1 MPAQS
6 AGRPAHVRPRRIFD
20 RYPHSNVFVRPS
32 GHVNFYERYMKGEK
46 RSSWIGEQ
54 GGVIFCFRPPTCA
67 AWLVPPMKRS
77 LQLTGAGLLV
87 GLIALQFVPVLR
99 NAGPAEGPSSLVA
112 TQPVPAG
119 VQAILRRACY
129 DCHSNFTKYPW
140 YAAVQPVGWWL
151 NDHVTE
157 GKAELNFSEFA
168 TYSTKR
174 AVRKLRST
182 ADEVR
187 ERHMP
192 LKSYLL
198 AHSEA
203 KLADADVVTIA
214 NWAEDLADEIES
226 R

>member
-1 MPAQS
+1 
-6 AGRPAHVRPRRIFD
+6 
-20 RYPHSNVFVRPS
+20 
-32 GHVNFYERYMKGEK
+32 
-46 RSSWIGEQ
+46 
-54 GGVIFCFRPPTCA
+54 
-67 AWLVPPMKRS
+67 MKRTV
-77 LQLTGAGLLV
+77 QLFGVGLLV
-87 GLIALQFVPVLR
+87 VLIALQFVPVPR

-112 TQPVPAG
+112 AQPVPAE

-129 DCHSNFTKYPW
+129 DCHSNHTNYPW

-151 NDHVTE
+151 NDHVAE
-157 GKAELNFSEFA
+157 GKGELNFSEFA

-174 AVRKLRST
+174 VVRKLRST

-198 AHSEA
+198 MHGEA
-203 KLADADVVTIA
+203 KLTDADVTLLA
-214 NWAEDLADEIES
+214 TWAEDLADEIES

>member
-1 MPAQS
+1 
-6 AGRPAHVRPRRIFD
+6 
-20 RYPHSNVFVRPS
+20 
-32 GHVNFYERYMKGEK
+32 
-46 RSSWIGEQ
+46 
-54 GGVIFCFRPPTCA
+54 
-67 AWLVPPMKRS
+67 MKRTV
-77 LQLTGAGLLV
+77 QLFGVGLLV
-87 GLIALQFVPVLR
+87 VLIALQFVPLPR

-112 TQPVPAG
+112 AQPVPAE

-129 DCHSNFTKYPW
+129 DCHSNHTNYPW

-151 NDHVTE
+151 NDHVAE
-157 GKAELNFSEFA
+157 GKGELNFSEFA

-174 AVRKLRST
+174 VVRKLRST

-198 AHSEA
+198 MHGEA
-203 KLADADVVTIA
+203 KLTDADVTLLA
-214 NWAEDLADEIES
+214 TWAEDLADEIES

>member
-1 MPAQS
+1 LL
-6 AGRPAHVRPRRIFD
+6 
-20 RYPHSNVFVRPS
+20 S
-32 GHVNFYERYMKGEK
+32 GSELR
-46 RSSWIGEQ
+46 WIGEQ

>member
-1 MPAQS
+1 
-6 AGRPAHVRPRRIFD
+6 
-20 RYPHSNVFVRPS
+20 
-32 GHVNFYERYMKGEK
+32 
-46 RSSWIGEQ
+46 
-54 GGVIFCFRPPTCA
+54 
-67 AWLVPPMKRS
+67 MKRTV
-77 LQLTGAGLLV
+77 QLIGVGLLV
-87 GLIALQFVPVLR
+87 VLIALQFVPVPR

-112 TQPVPAG
+112 AQPVPAE

-129 DCHSNFTKYPW
+129 DCHSNHTNYPW

-151 NDHVTE
+151 NDHVAE
-157 GKAELNFSEFA
+157 GKGELNFSEFA

-174 AVRKLRST
+174 VVRKLRST

-198 AHSEA
+198 MHGEA
-203 KLADADVVTIA
+203 KLTDADVTLLA
-214 NWAEDLADEIES
+214 TWAEDLADEIES

>member
-1 MPAQS
+1 
-6 AGRPAHVRPRRIFD
+6 
-20 RYPHSNVFVRPS
+20 
-32 GHVNFYERYMKGEK
+32 
-46 RSSWIGEQ
+46 
-54 GGVIFCFRPPTCA
+54 
-67 AWLVPPMKRS
+67 MKRTV
-77 LQLTGAGLLV
+77 QLFGVGLRV
-87 GLIALQFVPVLR
+87 VLIALQFVPVPR

-112 TQPVPAG
+112 AQPVPAE

-129 DCHSNFTKYPW
+129 DCHSNHTNYPW

-151 NDHVTE
+151 NDHVAE
-157 GKAELNFSEFA
+157 GKGELNFSEFA

-174 AVRKLRST
+174 VVRKLRST

-198 AHSEA
+198 MHGEA
-203 KLADADVVTIA
+203 KLTDADVTLLA
-214 NWAEDLADEIES
+214 TWAEDLADEIES

>member
-1 MPAQS
+1 MRHSEPEHAL
-6 AGRPAHVRPRRIFD
+6 VDFPRL
-20 RYPHSNVFVRPS
+20 PEV
-32 GHVNFYERYMKGEK
+32 GEK
-46 RSSWIGEQ
+46 IDPDDLIG
-54 GGVIFCFRPPTCA
+54 T
-67 AWLVPPMKRS
+67 
-77 LQLTGAGLLV
+77 
-87 GLIALQFVPVLR
+87 
-99 NAGPAEGPSSLVA
+99 AE
-112 TQPVPAG
+112 

-129 DCHSNFTKYPW
+129 DCHSNHTNYPW

-151 NDHVTE
+151 NDHVAE
-157 GKAELNFSEFA
+157 GKGELNFSEFA

-198 AHSEA
+198 MHGEA
-203 KLADADVVTIA
+203 KLTDADVTLLA
-214 NWAEDLADEIES
+214 TWAEDLADEIES